1 MCAKKLL
8 LQSEENLI
16 SSFTDDGVSSSERD
30 NADGIHT
37 AKLHFF
43 GATLQLRGINPLVQ
57 PLVDAS
63 GNFLVYNG
71 ILCYFL
77 TLGFF
82 FFFESF

>member
-1 MCAKKLL
+1 MCSKKLL

-16 SSFTDDGVSSSERD
+16 SSFLDDDVSSSERD

-43 GATLQLRGINPLVQ
+43 GAVLQLRGIKPVIQ
-57 PLVDAS
+57 PLVDTS
-63 GNFLVYNG
+63 GNILVYNG

-77 TLGFF
+77 VYN
-82 FFFESF
+82 SIIIN